1 MESKDEASN
10 GTIGVESVQGRLRLR
25 LPSQLFAG
33 EQKYLTLGFADT
45 GLNRKAAQAKA
56 RQIELDIISG
66 NFDPTLAKYKPQIHL
81 SLGSEPPK
89 GFSLLQLWEEYA
101 EFKAQIVSTTTVIR
115 DFRRTRNHIKSLPT
129 QTPEDAHIIRD
140 FLFEK
145 TTPSA
150 AKKVLVQL
158 NACCHWAIEMGLLKG
173 ANPFAGLANQ
183 IETSS
188 KKPEEINPF
197 TAAER
202 DLIIAGF
209 ESSRFYSYYTP
220 YVKFL
225 FLTGCRTS
233 EAVGLQWKHIA
244 PDLSAIT
251 FCEALVEKRRKD
263 TKTHES
269 RSFPCN
275 DSLRSLLQ
283 SIRPSELP
291 DPESLVFPAP
301 KGGYINAHNFITR
314 AWKKVLEGLP
324 IEYRPQYH
332 TRHTFITLALE
343 NGVDARDVGR
353 MVGNSPLLIY
363 KHYAG
368 SNLCKMQVP
377 EF

>member
-1 MESKDEASN
+1 M
-10 GTIGVESVQGRLRLR
+10 
-25 LPSQLFAG
+25 
-33 EQKYLTLGFADT
+33 
-45 GLNRKAAQAKA
+45 
-56 RQIELDIISG
+56 
-66 NFDPTLAKYKPQIHL
+66 
-81 SLGSEPPK
+81 
-89 GFSLLQLWEEYA
+89 
-101 EFKAQIVSTTTVIR
+101 
-115 DFRRTRNHIKSLPT
+115 
-129 QTPEDAHIIRD
+129 
-140 FLFEK
+140 
-145 TTPSA
+145 
-150 AKKVLVQL
+150 LVQL
-158 NACCHWAIEMGLLKG
+158 KACCNWAIETGLLKG
-173 ANPFAGLANQ
+173 ENPFAGLANQ

-188 KKPEEINPF
+188 KEPQDIHPF
-197 TAAER
+197 TAADR

-251 FCEALVEKRRKD
+251 FCEAVVEKRRKD

-269 RSFPCN
+269 RRFPCN

-283 SIRPSELP
+283 SIRPEELP

-301 KGGYINAHNFITR
+301 KGGYIDAHNFLTR

-343 NGVDARDVGR
+343 NGLDARDVGR
-353 MVGNSPLLIY
+353 MVGNSPLIIY

-368 SNLCKMQVP
+368 SNVCKLEVP